1 MPGSDIDVCVCVC
14 GGGGGG
20 GGVLT
25 LKPLSVLYAD
35 KSELLL
41 NDSQVPQRPR
51 GWAAKGWAGG

>member
-1 MPGSDIDVCVCVC
+1 MPGSDIDVS
-14 GGGGGG
+14 G

-41 NDSQVPQRPR
+41 NDSDVPQRPR
-51 GWAAKGWAGG
+51 GWAEKG